1 MTEHRIRRVE
11 NRMAVSQVM
20 RRMRHHLSRSMAA
33 QYVDTSFL
41 GEKMLPID
49 AQIEILRDRGAR
61 CSYRQYKQYRQQGN
75 AAIRVVWSSF
85 DSVTAPA

>member
-33 QYVDTSFL
+33 QYADTSFL

-61 CSYRQYKQYRQQGN
+61 CSYRQYRQQGN